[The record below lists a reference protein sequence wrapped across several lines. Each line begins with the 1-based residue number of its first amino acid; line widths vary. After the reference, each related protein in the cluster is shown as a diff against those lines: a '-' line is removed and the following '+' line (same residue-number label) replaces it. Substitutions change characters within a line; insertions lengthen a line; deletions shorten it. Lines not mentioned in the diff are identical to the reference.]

1 VSTGREFKG
10 AVAPTEE
17 SVRARSRLGEEE
29 NDAWKGRSRR
39 WSGDG
44 AERWPRQLYRRR
56 SRGHARAAGKTEEH
70 GGSRRKTE
78 DPAVKSRKLRGRTV
92 KHEQLLHHYSNEDGP
107 KSKNV

>member
-1 VSTGREFKG
+1 VE
-10 AVAPTEE
+10 
-17 SVRARSRLGEEE
+17 
-29 NDAWKGRSRR
+29 GRSRR

-44 AERWPRQLYRRR
+44 AEWRPGELYRRR

-78 DPAVKSRKLRGRTV
+78 DPAVKSRKLRGLIE
-92 KHEQLLHHYSNEDGP
+92 KHEQLSHYCSNEDGP